1 MKKNVFGLLIIGILV
16 GIVVINLVKESQLKR
31 AEKEAQEDFLR
42 VAEQEMDKQV
52 ELGNESGTL
61 PHDFEL
67 QTLDGEVVKLS
78 DLKGKKVILN
88 FWATWCPPCKAE
100 MPHMQNYYENYAED
114 DNVEFVAV
122 NLTTKERGQNIE
134 KKITNFIEEYQLSFL
149 IPLDEKGKANK
160 EYRISMIPTTY
171 LINTDGL
178 IHQKVIGPLDE
189 ERIKKLVKEMK

>member
-16 GIVVINLVKESQLKR
+16 GIVVINLVKDSQLKR

-114 DNVEFVAV
+114 DNVEIVAV
-122 NLTTKERGQNIE
+122 NLTTKEHGQNIE
-134 KKITNFIEEYQLSFL
+134 KKITNFIEEYQLSFP

-178 IHQKVIGPLDE
+178 INQKVIGPLDE

>member
-114 DNVEFVAV
+114 DNVEIVAV

>member
-16 GIVVINLVKESQLKR
+16 GIVVINLVKDSQLKR
-31 AEKEAQEDFLR
+31 AEKEAQEDFLW

-114 DNVEFVAV
+114 DNVEIVAV
-122 NLTTKERGQNIE
+122 NLTTKEHGQNIE
-134 KKITNFIEEYQLSFL
+134 KKITNFIEEYQLSFP

-178 IHQKVIGPLDE
+178 INQKVIGPLDE

>member
-16 GIVVINLVKESQLKR
+16 GIVVINLVKDSQLKR

-42 VAEQEMDKQV
+42 VVEQEMDKQV

-114 DNVEFVAV
+114 DNVEIVAV
-122 NLTTKERGQNIE
+122 NLTTKEHGQNIE
-134 KKITNFIEEYQLSFL
+134 KKITNFIEEYQLSFP

-178 IHQKVIGPLDE
+178 INQKVIGPLDE